1 MPKLCQIIAITN
13 TRKSTVQKEVTEL
26 HHQATK
32 EALLTGISRTYTPK
46 EENGEKQP
54 AENKMVQVKATD
66 ALRAAA
72 EAWTRLL
79 DVVATQDFANC
90 EAKADVVVDG
100 HPLLRGVPVTHLLF

>member
-46 EENGEKQP
+46 DENGEKQP
-54 AENKMVQVKATD
+54 AENKMVQVKAPTPCG
-66 ALRAAA
+66 R
-72 EAWTRLL
+72 R
-79 DVVATQDFANC
+79 
-90 EAKADVVVDG
+90 
-100 HPLLRGVPVTHLLF
+100 PRRGRDCSTSSPHRTSPTARPRPT